1 MIATYLLDEAELDES
16 FFQQLKQQFR
26 NKKISIT
33 VAEAIDD
40 TDYLLATAANAKRLL
55 ESIDNSRNESGLITM
70 NMNDLKAQIGK

>member
-33 VAEAIDD
+33 VAEAIDE
-40 TDYLLATAANAKRLL
+40 TDYLMANAANAKRLL
-55 ESIDNSRNESGLITM
+55 ESIDNSRNEGGLVTM

>member
-40 TDYLLATAANAKRLL
+40 TDYLLANAANAKRLL